1 MIMEDNMIVISEPK
15 TFYFNFDLPK
25 DADKNLKHEVELMIK
40 QNEPSAENEIKNE
53 TEQLLSK
60 YEHGNNMY
68 EHKK

>member
-1 MIMEDNMIVISEPK
+1 MIMKDNMIVISEPK

-25 DADKNLKHEVELMIK
+25 DADKNLKHETELMIK
-40 QNEPSAENEIKNE
+40 QNEPLAENQIKNE

-68 EHKK
+68 EHTK